1 MASLSFVNTRG
12 DKSNKNDIIMKI
24 GHWLYSMVL
33 LLVCLGGMP
42 AHAQTAMSD
51 DQVAQ
56 FVLKEKAAGVSDAQ
70 IASKLVT
77 RGVNI
82 EQLRRVRQSMQQGAK
97 QHPNTTG
104 THASQQNKRTRENN
118 GDTPESTTIKSASNE
133 YTTQQRSVLPS
144 AQKQR
149 EDALL
154 MQEEIEDIMPDTAR
168 LYLRLLEQQKAQKRK
183 VFGRDIF
190 NNKELSFEPNMNI
203 ATPNDYVLGPGD
215 AVFVDIYGASQKNIE
230 STVSPEGSIQIDGYG
245 PVNVGGMTVAAAT
258 AKLRATVGQRY
269 QGSQI
274 RLSVGQTKTISV
286 NIAGEVKTP
295 GTYTLSAF
303 ATVFNALYMAGGIND
318 IGTLRNIKV
327 YRGGRLISTVD
338 VYAYIMYG
346 KLAGNIRLAA
356 NDMIVVGPYEGL
368 VNVSGKVKRPMYY
381 EVKRNESLSTV
392 IDYAGGFAGDAYQK
406 SIRVIRKST
415 GAYSVHTLGE
425 FERGTFQM
433 TDGDSVFVDS
443 TLSRFENMVEVKGA
457 VFRPGTYSLGAEV
470 NTVREL
476 LTRADGLTEDAIV
489 TRGVLHRRREDRTL
503 EVIALD
509 VKGILERR
517 SPDMGLKNED
527 VLFIPSR
534 KELQE
539 ARTLT
544 ISGEVMHPGIY
555 DYAERTTIEDLVLQ
569 AGGLTD
575 AASVVKVDVAR
586 RIRERTAEETSNLVA
601 RTYTLS
607 LKDGFVVEGEPGF
620 VLEPYD
626 EVFVRKSPAYSEQ
639 KHVRVEGEIT
649 FEGIYTLSEKGQRL
663 SELVVMAGGL
673 TPEAYAKG
681 ARLVR
686 ELTPE
691 ELEQQ
696 RNLIKQLAAAD
707 TTVQRRLQEIEPVRN
722 VGINLDM
729 AMQYPGDDRYDL
741 VLRQGD
747 RLIVPQYNNTVY
759 VNGAV
764 MLPNTIAYRQNAGLS
779 YYINAAGGFSNTA
792 RKGKVFVVHPN
803 GTVSRVRSAKDIEP
817 GSQIVV
823 PERAA
828 RRSIS
833 LAEMLGIG
841 GTLASI
847 AAVIVTLLK

>member
-1 MASLSFVNTRG
+1 M
-12 DKSNKNDIIMKI
+12 
-24 GHWLYSMVL
+24 Y
-33 LLVCLGGMP
+33 
-42 AHAQTAMSD
+42 AQSTMTD
-51 DQVAQ
+51 DQVMQ
-56 FVLKEKAAGVSDAQ
+56 FVLKEKTAGVSDAQ
-70 IASKLVT
+70 IATKLVT
-77 RGVNI
+77 RGVPI
-82 EQLRRVRQSMQQGAK
+82 AQLRRVKQKIQHEGTANTNSMGARAEK
-97 QHPNTTG
+97 NT
-104 THASQQNKRTRENN
+104 SKRTRTNN
-118 GDTPESTTIKSASNE
+118 GD
-133 YTTQQRSVLPS
+133 VLDTE
-144 AQKQR
+144 AQR
-149 EDALL
+149 ERANAVNAQTTNYRRDLSTQALSAER
-154 MQEEIEDIMPDTAR
+154 MRQEELLLTNELGEIEPDTAR
-168 LYLRLLEQQKAQKRK
+168 LYRRLLEAQQADKRK

-203 ATPNDYVLGPGD
+203 ATPNDYVLGAGD

-230 STVSPEGSIQIDGYG
+230 STVAPDGTIQIDGYG
-245 PVNVGGMTVAAAT
+245 PVHVGGMTVVAAT

-338 VYAYIMYG
+338 VYAYIMHG
-346 KLAGNIRLAA
+346 RLAGNVRLAA

-368 VNVSGKVKRPMYY
+368 VNVTGKVKRPMYY

-415 GAYSVHTLGE
+415 GTYTVHTLGE

-443 TLSRFENMVEVKGA
+443 TLQRYDNMVEIKGA
-457 VFRPGTYSLGAEV
+457 VFRPGLYHLGADG

-476 LTRADGLTEDAIV
+476 LLRADGLTEDALV
-489 TRGVLHRRREDRTL
+489 ARGVLHRRREDRTL

-517 SPDMGLKNED
+517 VPDMGLKNED

-544 ISGEVMHPGIY
+544 ITGEVMYPGVY

-607 LKDGFVVEGEPGF
+607 LKDGFVIEGEPGF

-639 KHVRVEGEIT
+639 KHVRVEGEVT
-649 FEGIYTLSEKGQRL
+649 FEGIYTLSQKGQRI
-663 SELVVMAGGL
+663 SELIAMAGGL

-696 RNLIKQLAAAD
+696 RALIKQLSAAD
-707 TTVQRRLQEIEPVRN
+707 TTVQRRLQEVEPVRN

-729 AMQYPGDDRYDL
+729 AMQHPGDDRYDL

-747 RLIVPQYNNTVY
+747 RLVVPQYNNTVY

-764 MLPNTIAYRQNAGLS
+764 MLPNTIAYRQNAGLN

-828 RRSIS
+828 RRGIS

-847 AAVIVTLLK
+847 AAVVVTLLK